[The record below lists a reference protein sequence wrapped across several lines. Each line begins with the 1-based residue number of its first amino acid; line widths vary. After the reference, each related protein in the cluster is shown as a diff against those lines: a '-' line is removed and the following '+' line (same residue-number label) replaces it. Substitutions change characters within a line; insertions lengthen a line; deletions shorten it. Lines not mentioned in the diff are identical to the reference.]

1 MEIKKSKQKSLN
13 KNRTLYFLIGL
24 NLVLLGVYGLF
35 GIQNSMESLEQ
46 KETTLVQTTPPTS
59 ILIAERSEEEQPLP
73 EIDEPLPPPP
83 LIPQDIEETL
93 EPIEPAPLDK
103 QELNKPRIAEVVNV
117 NTPVRVNIDELL
129 DQVQAAP
136 KEERVPD
143 PVPVNRVTNMAVYPG
158 CEAYEGKKRELV
170 RCFGDNLSK
179 DLIKFLDT
187 EYPDT
192 SKPRVQVQLEFHIN
206 TEGEIVNINAK
217 RGDEEFMP
225 QAMRA
230 LENVS
235 KYLKN
240 ANKKIKPA
248 TMDGDKEVTLIFQNN
263 VILQNPEK

>member
-1 MEIKKSKQKSLN
+1 MEVKKSKQKSLN
-13 KNRTLYFLIGL
+13 KNRTLYFLLGL
-24 NLVLLGVYGLF
+24 NFVLLGVYGLF
-35 GIQNSMESLEQ
+35 EIQNSIESVEQ
-46 KETTLVQTTPPTS
+46 KEITLVQTTPPTS

-83 LIPQDIEETL
+83 LIPQDIEETEETIEL
-93 EPIEPAPLDK
+93 TPIENQEVKRPSLPNVTSIKSPDK
-103 QELNKPRIAEVVNV
+103 I
-117 NTPVRVNIDELL
+117 NIDDLF
-129 DQVQAAP
+129 DKVQAAP

-143 PVPVNRVTNMAVYPG
+143 PVPVSKVTNMAVYPG

-179 DLIKFLDT
+179 DLIKFLNT
-187 EYPDT
+187 EYPET

-235 KYLKN
+235 KYLNKS
-240 ANKKIKPA
+240 NKKIKPA

-263 VILQNPEK
+263 VILQKPEK